1 MADTPVDG
9 DDGDDVDPVVGEE
22 FEDHHERVERIDRS
36 QQQLKDAWKDTLEDM
51 EALAA
56 ERRADGYDVTAI
68 AAADAG
74 PIGRDTTAD
83 EGEFGMEF
91 VIPDNRIDDFVDAFE
106 AGEYPEYDVFRAEV
120 AADAFLVE
128 ELRDPDAER
137 VILLAGAYPLKD
149 VTTCAYAARKEDRMY
164 TYVRTLDGTRYGA
177 FRHEGY
183 QKFFPRADD
192 LPEDPMDFQLG

>member
-1 MADTPVDG
+1 MVDTPGESEDE
-9 DDGDDVDPVVGEE
+9 DVDPSASEDFEE
-22 FEDHHERVERIDRS
+22 HHERVESIDRS
-36 QQQLKDAWKDTLEDM
+36 QGQLKQAWEDTLADM
-51 EALAA
+51 EALAE
-56 ERRADGYDVTAI
+56 ERREEGYDVTAI

-91 VIPDNRIDDFVDAFE
+91 VIPDNYVDEFVEAFE
-106 AGEYPEYDVFRAEV
+106 AGDYPEYDVFRAEV
-120 AADAFLVE
+120 ASDAFIVE

-149 VTTCAYAARKEDRMY
+149 VATCAYAARKEDQMF

-183 QKFFPRADD
+183 RKFFPRADE
-192 LPEDPMDFQLG
+192 LPEDPVEVAQF